1 MNQDA
6 VVLGT
11 TWMPL
16 KTRCTVCCNPPQT
29 NTTDILRKTAL
40 TVPGS
45 IHPARCG
52 AGFCS
57 SPSKPSCIFHSRCA
71 PRASLKSS
79 CRSCRALWFPPSK
92 PYLPDLKPLCTSS
105 RASRDPGTPPQLADS
120 HCKEKSLLLT
130 VCFPFLGK
138 RIWSSQ
144 WHRAAIRDTGE
155 AMPCSYCCYPC
166 SLSGQLMSRCRE
178 GKAVCV
184 FP

>member
-1 MNQDA
+1 MSTILLFPFPKWSLCNIKVKFSPSQFIRGRISHEPGCCSARHHMNA
-6 VVLGT
+6 
-11 TWMPL
+11 
-16 KTRCTVCCNPPQT
+16 PPNNMHDLLQSPS

-92 PYLPDLKPLCTSS
+92 PYLPDPKPLCTSS

-144 WHRAAIRDTGE
+144 
-155 AMPCSYCCYPC
+155 
-166 SLSGQLMSRCRE
+166 
-178 GKAVCV
+178 
-184 FP
+184 